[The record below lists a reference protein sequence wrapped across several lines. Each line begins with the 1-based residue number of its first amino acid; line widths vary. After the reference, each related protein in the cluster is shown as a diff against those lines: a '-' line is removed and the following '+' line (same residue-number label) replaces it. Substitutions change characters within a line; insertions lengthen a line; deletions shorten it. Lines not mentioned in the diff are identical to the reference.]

1 METGEQAHT
10 ERAIQHP
17 TFPFTQPAHR
27 VLYPVGSLQYL
38 FIMRVNVSELH
49 GQFNNCICFAAV
61 MWEYRDS
68 DMLKWLLFVFGFYNV

>member
-1 METGEQAHT
+1 MSESLQHGLHGCTLAEIKLKMETGEQAHT

-61 MWEYRDS
+61 M
-68 DMLKWLLFVFGFYNV
+68 